1 MNGHASLDVN
11 QLPVAEF
18 IEEMVVTG
26 GFDRSYLEELLG
38 KATYKQEVIDAISR
52 PAEKTLEWKDYR
64 KIFLTKRRIAKG
76 RKFWA
81 DNEETLDAA
90 EEKYGVPAS
99 IIVAVIGVE
108 TLYGKHMGNYRV
120 LDALTTLAFY
130 YPKRGAF
137 FRSELKE
144 FLLLAREEG
153 QDSRTLLGSY
163 AGAMG
168 YGQFISSSFR
178 RYAVDFD
185 HDGVRDIWKNRADAI
200 GSVANYLKQHGWQR
214 NRPVTVKARVR
225 GEKFA
230 ELMNK
235 SLKPIMTRNELS
247 ASGIE
252 AVADQLHKQRF
263 DPGLKAAP
271 IELQGLL
278 GKEYWLGFE
287 NFYVI
292 TRYNH
297 SKLYAMAVF
306 QLSQKIES
314 KRTAK
319 L

>member
-1 MNGHASLDVN
+1 MNVHASLDVN
-11 QLPVAEF
+11 QSAVAEF
-18 IEEMVVTG
+18 IEEMVATD
-26 GFDRSYLEELLG
+26 GFDRAYLQELLG
-38 KATYKQEVIDAISR
+38 KAAYKQKIIDAISR
-52 PAEKTLEWKDYR
+52 PAEKTLTWKDYR
-64 KIFLTKRRIAKG
+64 KIFLTKSRIVKG
-76 RKFWA
+76 RTFWA

-90 EEKYGVPAS
+90 EEEYGVPAS

-108 TLYGKHMGNYRV
+108 TLYGKRMGNYRV

-200 GSVANYLKQHGWQR
+200 GSVANYLKLHGWER
-214 NRPVTVKARVR
+214 NRPVTVKAQVR

-235 SLKPIMTRNELS
+235 SLKPSMTRNELR

-252 AVADQLHKQRF
+252 AVADQLLHL
-263 DPGLKAAP
+263 DPDLKAAP
-271 IELQGLL
+271 IVLQGVL
-278 GKEYWLGFE
+278 GKEYWLAFE

-306 QLSQKIES
+306 QLSQQIKS
-314 KRTAK
+314 KRTAQ